1 VTVREG
7 GVDVVVIV
15 LVTGLVVIV
24 SVPEVH
30 VEVTRGN
37 LAQKNLHSLRNTYQ
51 LAQAIWL
58 HPLLSE

>member
-1 VTVREG
+1 MTVREG

-30 VEVTRGN
+30 DAVTRRYFRLEKLTRFTKYIPTGPGDMVT
-37 LAQKNLHSLRNTYQ
+37 ST
-51 LAQAIWL
+51 
-58 HPLLSE
+58 SV